1 MKEEV
6 KFDKQLLQAV
16 YHVLNP
22 LQNRGMVTVVFRF
35 QLGDLI
41 NEDEDD
47 VLLDI
52 EESLINNEWVEQDNH
67 SRLLK
72 ATDKLRDFIKNKIV

>member
-1 MKEEV
+1 MKEE
-6 KFDKQLLQAV
+6 KFDEKLLKAV
-16 YHVLNP
+16 YDILSP

-35 QLGDLI
+35 QVGDLI

-52 EESLINNEWVEQDNH
+52 EESLINDGWIEQDNH
-67 SRLLK
+67 SRLLR
-72 ATDKLRDFIKNKIV
+72 ATDKLRDLKNK

>member
-1 MKEEV
+1 MKEE
-6 KFDKQLLQAV
+6 KFDEKLLKAV
-16 YHVLNP
+16 YDILSP

-47 VLLDI
+47 VLLDM
-52 EESLINNEWVEQDNH
+52 EESLINDGWIEQDNH
-67 SRLLK
+67 SRLLR
-72 ATDKLRDFIKNKIV
+72 ATDKLRDFIEK

>member
-1 MKEEV
+1 MKEE
-6 KFDKQLLQAV
+6 KFDEKLLKAV
-16 YHVLNP
+16 YDILSP

-47 VLLDI
+47 VLLDM
-52 EESLINNEWVEQDNH
+52 EECLINDGWIEQDNH
-67 SRLLK
+67 SRLLR
-72 ATDKLRDFIKNKIV
+72 ATDKLRDLIEK

>member
-1 MKEEV
+1 MKEE
-6 KFDKQLLQAV
+6 KFDEKLLKAV
-16 YHVLNP
+16 YDILSP

-47 VLLDI
+47 VLLDM
-52 EESLINNEWVEQDNH
+52 EESLINDGWIEQDNH
-67 SRLLK
+67 SRLLR
-72 ATDKLRDFIKNKIV
+72 ATDKLRDLIEK

>member
-1 MKEEV
+1 MKEE
-6 KFDKQLLQAV
+6 KFDETLLKAV
-16 YHVLNP
+16 YDILSP

-47 VLLDI
+47 ILLDM
-52 EESLINNEWVEQDNH
+52 EESLINDGWIEQDDH
-67 SRLLK
+67 SRLLR
-72 ATDKLRDFIKNKIV
+72 ATDKLRDFIEK

>member
-1 MKEEV
+1 MKEE
-6 KFDKQLLQAV
+6 KFDEKLLKAV
-16 YHVLNP
+16 YDILSP

-47 VLLDI
+47 LLLDI
-52 EESLINNEWVEQDNH
+52 EESLINDGWIEQDNH
-67 SRLLK
+67 SRLLR
-72 ATDKLRDFIKNKIV
+72 ATDKLRDLIEK

>member
-1 MKEEV
+1 MKEK
-6 KFDKQLLQAV
+6 KFDKKLLNAV
-16 YHVLNP
+16 YDILGP
-22 LQNRGMVTVVFRF
+22 SQNRGMVTVVFRF

-47 VLLDI
+47 LLLDI
-52 EESLINNEWVEQDNH
+52 EESLINDGWIEQDNH

-72 ATDKLRDFIKNKIV
+72 AADKLRNLIEK